1 MKFLDIDGPLIQF
14 LSKLADLMWL
24 NILTIL
30 CCIPVITIGASL
42 TALHYMAIK
51 IVRGEEGYITK
62 GFFKAFRENF
72 KQSTVIW
79 LIFMV
84 IIGVLATD
92 YFIVLNAGVE
102 INSVIKILIV
112 LIAGMTLFTF
122 MYVFPLQSKFSNTV
136 KKTIGNA
143 FFLSLLQWPKT
154 LLMIVLYI
162 MPYVLIYVLPG
173 LIPVILVF
181 SLSVPAVL
189 SARLYNKFFLKMEEQ
204 ILSGSAVEGKNGAED
219 ADLSDESMADM
230 ESTDES
236 VSGVGGTDE
245 SATDIDRADGGSA
258 ESPAEAD

>member
-245 SATDIDRADGGSA
+245 SAADIDRADGGSA
-258 ESPAEAD
+258 ESPTEVD